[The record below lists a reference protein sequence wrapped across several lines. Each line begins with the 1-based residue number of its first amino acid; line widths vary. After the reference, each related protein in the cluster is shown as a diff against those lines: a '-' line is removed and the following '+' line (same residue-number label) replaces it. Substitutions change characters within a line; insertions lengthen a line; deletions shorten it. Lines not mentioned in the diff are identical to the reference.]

1 MATLTEQSIISAFIG
16 KLVNNENLEKCGW
29 KQGIGEDIPHYNVYS
44 STFLYKPELIEAF
57 GVTQKLKELWER
69 RGTEFIVSVY
79 VADGKITSVSISK
92 ENEGDGARPRG
103 GSLVFTQQDLRI
115 ARRILE
121 YITA

>member
-1 MATLTEQSIISAFIG
+1 MALLTSQSIISAFIG
-16 KLVNNENLEKCGW
+16 KSVNNDNLAKCGW
-29 KQGIGEDIPHYNVYS
+29 KQGIGEDVPHYNVYS

-69 RGTEFIVSVY
+69 RGTEFVVSVH
-79 VADGKITSVSISK
+79 VTDGKITSASISK
-92 ENEGDGARPRG
+92 ENEGDGARPSGR
-103 GSLVFTQQDLRI
+103 SLVCTQQDLRI